1 VRFFDVPL
9 ATPGMQLACDDLLLD
24 ACDVDPAKETL
35 RIWQPETYFVVAGY
49 TNRIMQEVHVD
60 TCVERGIPLYR
71 RTSGGGTVVQGPGC
85 FNYSLVLRMER
96 DSALATVTST
106 NAYVLQRMAEL
117 VSGLLGAPVEH
128 RGHTDLVW
136 NNRKFS
142 GNAQRRKERALLFH
156 GTFLLSF
163 DLSMIEVLLPHPSA
177 EPDYRTGRP
186 HTGFLTNLPLRTN
199 TLTTA
204 LRETW
209 AAQDAYGPFP
219 LEPVRALAETRYL
232 NHEWTYR
239 F

>member
-1 VRFFDVPL
+1 
-9 ATPGMQLACDDLLLD
+9 MQLACDDLLLD
-24 ACDVDPAKETL
+24 ACDADPAKEVL

-85 FNYSLVLRMER
+85 LNYSLVLRMER
-96 DSALATVTST
+96 HADLATVTST
-106 NAYVLQRMAEL
+106 NAHVLKHMAEVL
-117 VSGLLGAPVEH
+117 TGLLGTSVEH

-177 EPDYRTGRP
+177 EPDYRTGRS
-186 HTGFLTNLPLRTN
+186 HTDFLTNLPLRATE
-199 TLTTA
+199 LTRA
-204 LRETW
+204 LRDAWHAHE
-209 AAQDAYGPFP
+209 AYGAFA
-219 LEPVRALAETRYL
+219 LEGVRALAESRYL